1 ETLTTISRRLGNVAN
16 GQMIRRQS
24 IDERP
29 LVDEVENG
37 GSYECSQD
45 LSYHVRC
52 HLVPGE
58 PACSSQA
65 QCHSRIEVGTTNR
78 SCNVDTK
85 HHCKTPSEDDDR
97 PDIRTYTKEPKDC
110 HTAVTEE
117 NEHHRAEELSD
128 CFTPG
133 TRKCHGPA
141 HSLTCHRFL
150 LHFCS

>member
-1 ETLTTISRRLGNVAN
+1 
-16 GQMIRRQS
+16 QMIRRQS

-29 LVDEVENG
+29 LVDEVDDG

-52 HLVPGE
+52 HFVPGE

-85 HHCKTPSEDDDR
+85 HHCKSPAEADAR
-97 PDIRTYTKEPKDC
+97 PGIRPYTRHIKEPQDC
-110 HTAVTEE
+110 YTAVAEE
-117 NEHHRAEELSD
+117 NEQHRTKEFADGFSHCPCQSRDSTCNLCHEEL
-128 CFTPG
+128 
-133 TRKCHGPA
+133 
-141 HSLTCHRFL
+141 L
-150 LHFCS
+150 LFWN